1 VENLLKRSWK
11 EGFDRGKVWKS
22 AECCGK
28 SPMFST
34 SFPQARSDS
43 DRDSACDPQLFPH
56 FPQALLLSLLSLK
69 IFPNSF
75 QDEACSPSL
84 NQAATV
90 LRWRSDPVE
99 DRLKISAFLRV
110 PQFTHPQPCWLSSFQ
125 FTLMKLICPQSDLN
139 AHLSLVSRAV
149 PSNPSH
155 PVLANVLMNA
165 DEEKQEISLTGFDL
179 SLGVQTS
186 FSAQVEEGGLL
197 TLPAKLLSDIVSR
210 LPNEEITLSTEAD
223 SSLATLTSALGR
235 YQVQGLD
242 ATEYPEL
249 PTVETGEAVYLPVEQ
264 IIDGLRGALFAAS
277 TDETKQ
283 VLTGVHVAVAANE
296 MEFAATDGHRL
307 SVVNTV
313 KSEAA
318 DSETEA
324 AFDVTVPGKALREL
338 ERMLQLHP
346 AGEAIALRF
355 DQRQLVFQWDNQRL
369 TSRLLEGQ
377 YPNYRQLIPR
387 QFSRQMTVERKGLIG
402 ALERISV
409 LADKKNNIVKFS
421 LDAAGQGVVISVDA
435 PDVGSG
441 RESLPAQISGDSLD
455 IAFNVRYLLEGL
467 KALTTSEVQM
477 QCNTA
482 TSPAI
487 LTPLGGLKM
496 TYLVMPIQIRS

>member
-1 VENLLKRSWK
+1 
-11 EGFDRGKVWKS
+11 
-22 AECCGK
+22 
-28 SPMFST
+28 
-34 SFPQARSDS
+34 
-43 DRDSACDPQLFPH
+43 
-56 FPQALLLSLLSLK
+56 
-69 IFPNSF
+69 
-75 QDEACSPSL
+75 
-84 NQAATV
+84 
-90 LRWRSDPVE
+90 
-99 DRLKISAFLRV
+99 
-110 PQFTHPQPCWLSSFQ
+110 
-125 FTLMKLICPQSDLN
+125 MKLTCPQSELN

-155 PVLANVLMNA
+155 PVLANVLMHA
-165 DEEKQEISLTGFDL
+165 DEDKQEISLTGFDL

-249 PTVETGEAVYLPVEQ
+249 PTVESGEAVYLPVEQ
-264 IIDGLRGALFAAS
+264 LIEGLRGALFAAS

-283 VLTGVHVAVAANE
+283 VLTGVHIAVAADE

-313 KSEAA
+313 KSDAA
-318 DSETEA
+318 DGSADGVVDGEAET

-355 DQRQLVFQWDNQRL
+355 DQGQLLFQWDNQRL

-387 QFSRQMTVERKGLIG
+387 QFSRQMTVERKLLIG

-421 LDAAGQGVVISVDA
+421 LDTAGQEVVISVDA

-441 RESLPAQISGDSLD
+441 REVLPAQISGDSLD

-467 KALTTSEVQM
+467 KALNTGEVQM

>member
-1 VENLLKRSWK
+1 
-11 EGFDRGKVWKS
+11 
-22 AECCGK
+22 
-28 SPMFST
+28 MT
-34 SFPQARSDS
+34 
-43 DRDSACDPQLFPH
+43 
-56 FPQALLLSLLSLK
+56 
-69 IFPNSF
+69 F
-75 QDEACSPSL
+75 QPL
-84 NQAATV
+84 
-90 LRWRSDPVE
+90 WRSATAW
-99 DRLKISAFLRV
+99 RLTHKGSLVDCSTNLPAEFFLV
-110 PQFTHPQPCWLSSFQ
+110 PA
-125 FTLMKLICPQSDLN
+125 MKLICPQNELN

-155 PVLANVLMNA
+155 PVLANVLMCA
-165 DEEKQEISLTGFDL
+165 DEDTQKISLTGFDL

-186 FSAQVEEGGLL
+186 FAAQVKEGGLL
-197 TLPAKLLSDIVSR
+197 TLPAKLFADIVSR
-210 LPNEEITLSTEAD
+210 LPNEEITLSTEAG

-235 YQVQGLD
+235 YQVQGID

-249 PTVETGEAVYLPVEQ
+249 PTVEAGEAVYLPVEQ
-264 IIDGLRGALFAAS
+264 LLDGLRGALFAAS

-283 VLTGVHVAVAANE
+283 VLTGVHLAVAASE

-307 SVVNTV
+307 SVVNTT
-313 KSEAA
+313 KPEASEA
-318 DSETEA
+318 SETAA

-355 DQRQLVFQWDNQRL
+355 DQGQLVFQWDNQRL

-387 QFSRQMTVERKGLIG
+387 QFSRQMTVERKLLIG
-402 ALERISV
+402 SLERISV

-421 LDAAGQGVVISVDA
+421 LDAAGQEVVISVDA

-467 KALTTSEVQM
+467 KALNTSEVQM